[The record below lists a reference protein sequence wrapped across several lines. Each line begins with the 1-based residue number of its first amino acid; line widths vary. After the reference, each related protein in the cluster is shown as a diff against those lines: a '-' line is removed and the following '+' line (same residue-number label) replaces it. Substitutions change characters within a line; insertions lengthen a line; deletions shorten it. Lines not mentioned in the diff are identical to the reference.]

1 MDRSVFS
8 AIDSIQSLIVLAIA
22 ALPAVAKAYASG
34 KLALRRRRRALV
46 ISPSVT
52 DLQIAR
58 SGRVPFEL
66 ANQNAP
72 SAHRVFRRPV
82 SIWRRPST
90 KKPAFAAVSAEITR
104 ASDHLDGAVR
114 LRPGGLTL
122 RVRLNPNEDLDHFAR
137 SLKKHAH
144 KGLRKIVIFPVQF
157 HSSRPLRVLC
167 VEVSVFGRKF
177 NQDGI
182 EYIDFAAI
190 SRQPQYRWIKPKSVK
205 LQDMRLYLTNP
216 NEAHV
221 VQRQSLG
228 EFYKLRQ
235 QAIRSGDQPDDPA
248 SRCEDYPL
256 VNDLW
261 LDRLARYYWMTVA
274 ALVWAMS
281 LPIRGLL
288 GAAVLLSLFAAV
300 CGFLHGLRWFL
311 YERGRTNWAGGTTAC
326 LHDGDVLRSG
336 RGLWS
341 DLF

>member
-8 AIDSIQSLIVLAIA
+8 AIDSIQSLIVLAIV

-58 SGRVPFEL
+58 SGRVPLEL

-72 SAHRVFRRPV
+72 SAHRVFGRPV

-90 KKPAFAAVSAEITR
+90 KKPAFVAVSAEITR

-114 LRPGGLTL
+114 LRPGGMTL
-122 RVRLNPNEDLDHFAR
+122 RVRLHPNENLDHFAK
-137 SLKKHAH
+137 SLKKHAN

-157 HSSRPLRVLC
+157 HSKRPPRVLR

-182 EYIDFAAI
+182 EYIDLGAI
-190 SRQPQYRWIKPKSVK
+190 SRQPQYRWIKPNSVK
-205 LQDMRLYLTNP
+205 PQDMRLYLTNP

-221 VQRQSLG
+221 VQRRSLR
-228 EFYKLRQ
+228 EFWKLGK
-235 QAIRSGDQPDDPA
+235 QAIRSVDEPDDPT

-261 LDRLARYYWMTVA
+261 PDRLARYYWLTITASVWVISIPFRS
-274 ALVWAMS
+274 LV
-281 LPIRGLL
+281 GV
-288 GAAVLLSLFAAV
+288 AVLLTMFAAPY
-300 CGFLHGLRWFL
+300 GFLHGLRWLL
-311 YERGRTNWAGGTTAC
+311 YERGRTKWAGGTTAC
-326 LHDGDVLRSG
+326 LRDGDVLRSG

-341 DLF
+341 DLL